1 MAKKKINI
9 LLLVVVLGL
18 WGTVTYR
25 YLNRFFRND
34 DAQELAVSQQKTAT
48 FTARSKDTFELVSVA
63 RDPFLNRLTA
73 EKKPAAIRH
82 YRPAVAKKEAK
93 PVVEIPFPEVGY
105 FGYVK
110 SGQQKELV
118 VLRINGKLTKL
129 HAGESRDGFKVVK
142 IHKDSVQITAGKQT
156 KYIRRKK

>member
-9 LLLVVVLGL
+9 LLLVVVLGV
-18 WGTVTYR
+18 WGTAAYR
-25 YLNRFFRND
+25 YLNRFFHD
-34 DAQELAVSQQKTAT
+34 DAQKLETSQQKTAS
-48 FTARSKDTFELVSVA
+48 FTARSKDTFELATLS

-73 EKKPAAIRH
+73 ERKLVARSH
-82 YRPAVAKKEAK
+82 YRPAAVKKEVK
-93 PVVEIPFPEVGY
+93 PVVEMPFPEVGY

-118 VLRINGKLTKL
+118 VLKINGRLMKL

-142 IHKDSVQITAGKQT
+142 IHKDSVQISAGKQT